1 MALPFRAAWY
11 LLKVVDRDLDNEL
24 LYSRTCSSNIWFE
37 TLSRKVRGTPLW
49 ACFKPRT
56 VLFGSRH
63 AQSRSSI
70 GVEVVPLEVLK
81 RFKLRLEKVL
91 LLKALPRKLGT
102 FGGVIIFSRA
112 KYFVI
117 LSKLERESVV

>member
-11 LLKVVDRDLDNEL
+11 FLKVVDGDLENEL
-24 LYSRTCSSNIWFE
+24 FYLRTCSSNIWFE
-37 TLSRKVRGTPLW
+37 TLSRKVRGTSLW

-56 VLFGSRH
+56 VLFGFRH
-63 AQSRSSI
+63 AKSRSSR

-81 RFKLRLEKVL
+81 RFKLRLEKVP
-91 LLKALPRKLGT
+91 LLKALPRKLWT
-102 FGGVIIFSRA
+102 FGGVIIFSQA

-117 LSKLERESVV
+117 PSELERESVV